1 VTRVAPGTRAG
12 GRFSAAVDGVG
23 PLAALFAPR
32 GVAVV
37 GASRAAG
44 KLGAAMA
51 RSLAGF
57 GGHLALVNP
66 RDDTMY
72 PSVRAAAADGPV
84 DLALLCVP
92 APACAAAVAEA
103 ALGGVRAAVVCA
115 GGFAESGAA
124 GARHQ
129 AELARVAAGAGV
141 RLLGPNTS
149 GFLVPGRA
157 LTASFVPGA
166 ADVPAG
172 RVAVVAASGGVNHAL
187 AFLLTEAATGSASPS
202 GWATAPTSPPPT
214 CSTTSPPTPPPRPSR
229 CTWSRCRTA
238 VRWRPRSPG

>member
-1 VTRVAPGTRAG
+1 MTRVVPAVPGARVAPSAEATEAG
-12 GRFSAAVDGVG
+12 PGAG

-37 GASRAAG
+37 GASRTAG

-92 APACAAAVAEA
+92 APACVAAVAEA

-115 GGFAESGAA
+115 GGFAESG
-124 GARHQ
+124 
-129 AELARVAAGAGV
+129 
-141 RLLGPNTS
+141 
-149 GFLVPGRA
+149 
-157 LTASFVPGA
+157 
-166 ADVPAG
+166 
-172 RVAVVAASGGVNHAL
+172 
-187 AFLLTEAATGSASPS
+187 
-202 GWATAPTSPPPT
+202 
-214 CSTTSPPTPPPRPSR
+214 
-229 CTWSRCRTA
+229 
-238 VRWRPRSPG
+238 